1 MEHLNVAEPRK
12 QHGLTALVRRVNAN
26 GMNAI
31 DGRTVTARALVQW
44 RSELI
49 QDLGGNEAISTQ
61 EATLVEMAARTKLL
75 LDSIDGW
82 LLGQRSL
89 VNARKKAVLP
99 VVRERGQ
106 LADTLSRLM
115 QQLGLERRAKV
126 PSLAAFIADR
136 AKEKE
141 PA

>member
-1 MEHLNVAEPRK
+1 MAEPRK